1 MAEAKARLTLKDV
14 RASVS
19 RMQNEGERL
28 VARLR
33 RDARS
38 FAGKSRRDAV
48 TTLLN
53 ETRKLQSDFR
63 VRAERAIKELES
75 RRTRLLAS
83 LEEQVQ
89 TLAER
94 VVKGLNVATSDEVN
108 ELRKRINE
116 LERRIERAA

>member
-19 RMQNEGERL
+19 RMQNEGEKF
-28 VARLR
+28 VARIR

-38 FAGKSRRDAV
+38 LANRSRREAV
-48 TTLLN
+48 SALLS

-63 VRAERAIKELES
+63 QRAEGAIKDHEA
-75 RRTRLLAS
+75 RRARIVAS

-94 VVKGLNVATSDEVN
+94 VVKGLNVATTDEVN
-108 ELRKRINE
+108 DLRKRIAE

>member
-19 RMQNEGERL
+19 RMQNEGEKL
-28 VARLR
+28 VARIR

-38 FAGKSRRDAV
+38 LATRSRREAV
-48 TTLLN
+48 STLLS

-63 VRAERAIKELES
+63 QRAERAMKDLEA
-75 RRTRLLAS
+75 RRTRIVAS

-94 VVKGLNVATSDEVN
+94 VVKGLNVATPDEVN
-108 ELRKRINE
+108 ELRKRLAE